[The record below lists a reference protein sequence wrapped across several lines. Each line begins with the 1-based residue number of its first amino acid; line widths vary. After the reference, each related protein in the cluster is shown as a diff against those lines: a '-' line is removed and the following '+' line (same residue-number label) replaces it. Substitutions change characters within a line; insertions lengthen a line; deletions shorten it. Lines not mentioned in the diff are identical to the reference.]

1 MSTFVWHNGA
11 SEAATVTTNERAGG
25 LRYGEVEVG
34 QETVIFDP
42 DDAHE

>member
-1 MSTFVWHNGA
+1 MIATGA
-11 SEAATVTTNERAGG
+11 ALHVYERTGD

-42 DDAHE
+42 DAATA